1 MAIIVNERY
10 IAGGFQP
17 VYKAKINDGFI
28 DLVIIPYSS
37 SFKFLK
43 SLIKKKELHSYKT
56 HIR

>member
-17 VYKAKINDGFI
+17 AYKAKINDNFI
-28 DLVIIPYSS
+28 DLVIVPDSS

-43 SLIKKKELHSYKT
+43 SLI
-56 HIR
+56 

>member
-1 MAIIVNERY
+1 MTMAIIVNETY

-43 SLIKKKELHSYKT
+43 SLI
-56 HIR
+56 